1 MIYRMLITDAGRK
14 AIAECVSAQKHLRLT
29 EIALG
34 DGGGAP
40 TTPKA
45 TQTELVREVW
55 RDAVDRVVPLEDR
68 PTNILIEKRIASTEG
83 GWTAREVGVFDDAGT
98 LVAVGN
104 MPESYKPVLDEGT
117 TREMIVR
124 IVVDVG
130 VEAVCDIVIAESIL
144 LETGKYECNVL
155 TREEY
160 DELAASG
167 QLNGSVIYFV
177 KGNTD
182 FKEALE
188 NLEESVASL
197 HAAFAELSATHADDK
212 AALEGTIQAA
222 SDALDA
228 AFAEATAAIEA
239 QGSKHDADTAAATV
253 RMNNIALSLQ
263 SLSTTVSA
271 VSAKVDENTS
281 GVSTNASLISALT
294 GRIDLLGEALDS
306 LSTSTSERD
315 DENNAVAQS
324 LSERLGAVE
333 NKNSEQDLSI
343 ATNADG
349 ISALG
354 ARLDV
359 ALNEDIPALLGAYTD
374 AIADLQAKSGVATT
388 AFSGTSKL
396 STATVM
402 GVNDG
407 KVGHDTNGALRVAS
421 ATAEVKGAVYL
432 PESEA
437 STLTSAAAS
446 LELLRTK
453 ATASSVACGAT
464 ASSDNCNQYS
474 FVGPLS
480 SLGVTGA
487 AADINSVTFYRRANA
502 TPNGATQVYLRLLKK
517 TVGADGTAAWQ
528 IASQSVNAVAFSA
541 QPINGDKCGTFYMR
555 RVAGVEPP
563 TCAETVALVMVGAAD
578 AEVNTSLQFGCKV
591 VASTT
596 GGVCVSIPIGDAV
609 TSDKGGL
616 AVVPLVDVT
625 WTPCAPAVGTAS
637 YDAPGVVQLSLAA
650 TLIDDPLG
658 IGKQAD
664 GRIVCDMAQVRAV
677 VNAAVAG
684 IAAALEARVAE
695 LETAKADL
703 EARVAALEGQG
714 NG

>member
-684 IAAALEARVAE
+684 VAAALEARVAE

>member
-104 MPESYKPVLDEGT
+104 MPESYKPVLEEGT

-263 SLSTTVSA
+263 SLSSTVSA

-281 GVSTNASLISALT
+281 GVATNASLISALT

-306 LSTSTSERD
+306 LSASTSERD

-333 NKNSEQDLSI
+333 NKNSEQDLGI

-349 ISALG
+349 ISDLG

-359 ALNEDIPALLGAYTD
+359 ALNEDIPALLGVYTE
-374 AIADLQAKSGVATT
+374 AIADLQSKSGVATT
-388 AFSGTSKL
+388 TFSGTSKL
-396 STATVM
+396 STGTVM

-407 KVGHDTNGALRVAS
+407 KVGHDSNGALRVAS

-464 ASSDNCNQYS
+464 AASENCNQYS

-487 AADINSVTFYRRANA
+487 AADINSVTFYRRAKA
-502 TPNGATQVYLRLLKK
+502 TPNGDTQVYLRILKK

-541 QPINGDKCGTFYMR
+541 QSINGDKCGTFYMR

-596 GGVCVSIPIGDAV
+596 GGVCASIPIADAI

-625 WTPCAPAVGTAS
+625 WTPCAPAVGAAS

-664 GRIVCDMAQVRAV
+664 GRIVGDMAQVRAV

-684 IAAALEARVAE
+684 VAAALEARVAE

-703 EARVAALEGQG
+703 EARVAALEGQD

>member
-182 FKEALE
+182 FKKALE

-239 QGSKHDADTAAATV
+239 QGSKHDADIGAATV

-263 SLSTTVSA
+263 GLSSTVSA

-281 GVSTNASLISALT
+281 GVATNASLISALT

-315 DENNAVAQS
+315 DENSAVAQS

-333 NKNSEQDLSI
+333 DKNSEQDLGI

-359 ALNEDIPALLGAYTD
+359 ALNEDIPALLGAYTE

-402 GVNDG
+402 DVNDG
-407 KVGHDTNGALRVAS
+407 RVGHDSNGALRVAS

-437 STLTSAAAS
+437 SGLGSAAAS

-464 ASSDNCNQYS
+464 SASENCNQYS

-502 TPNGATQVYLRLLKK
+502 TPNGDTQVYLRLLKK
-517 TVGADGTAAWQ
+517 TVGADGNAAWQ
-528 IASQSVNAVAFSA
+528 IASQSVNAVSFSA
-541 QPINGDKCGTFYMR
+541 QPINGDKCGTFFMK

-591 VASTT
+591 AASTT
-596 GGVCVSIPIGDAV
+596 GGVCASIPIGDAV

-625 WTPCAPAVGTAS
+625 WTPCAPAVGAAS
-637 YDAPGVVQLSLAA
+637 YDAPGIVQLSLTA

-664 GRIVCDMAQVRAV
+664 GRIVGDMAQVRAV

-684 IAAALEARVAE
+684 IAATIEARVAE
-695 LETAKADL
+695 LETAKTDL